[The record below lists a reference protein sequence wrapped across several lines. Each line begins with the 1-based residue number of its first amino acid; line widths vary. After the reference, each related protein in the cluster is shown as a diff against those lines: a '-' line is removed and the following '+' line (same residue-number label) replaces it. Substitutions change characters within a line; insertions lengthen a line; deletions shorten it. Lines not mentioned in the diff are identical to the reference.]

1 MARVATGVKAVGSTF
16 QKKTNVYP
24 IRLTIEHNGVIFE
37 PPIKDDVTI
46 EWERTGTPGKLTFTT
61 IKVNDPGMSFLEGD
75 RVIFYYN
82 NKAVFVGYVFKKSRD
97 REHHIE
103 VTCYDQL
110 RYFKNKFAYVFTKKT
125 AKEILQALT
134 KDLGLKT
141 GDLDDTKYVI
151 PSLAENNKEAFDII
165 LTAID
170 ETLRNTGE
178 LYVLYDNA
186 GNLELKNC
194 ANMVSN
200 TIITDNTASNFD
212 YSSSI
217 DDETYN
223 SIVLYYNP
231 NSST

>member
-1 MARVATGVKAVGSTF
+1 M
-16 QKKTNVYP
+16 
-24 IRLTIEHNGVIFE
+24 
-37 PPIKDDVTI
+37 
-46 EWERTGTPGKLTFTT
+46 
-61 IKVNDPGMSFLEGD
+61 
-75 RVIFYYN
+75 
-82 NKAVFVGYVFKKSRD
+82 
-97 REHHIE
+97 
-103 VTCYDQL
+103 
-110 RYFKNKFAYVFTKKT
+110 FTKKT

-141 GDLDDTKYVI
+141 GDLDDTNYVI

-186 GNLELKNC
+186 GKLELKNC

-200 TIITDNTASNFD
+200 TIIADNTASNFD

-231 NSST
+231 NSSR